1 VNYAPWGRYFVKTI
15 RHKNR
20 KRVKLAS
27 KEQHQELEHHCRDHY
42 KSLVIYA
49 SRYNLTKPL
58 STTEKKKRP
67 PLIAA
72 KQQQHL
78 PPPPPRQLKQPQ
90 WSGLAMPVT
99 AHYIAPRA
107 PIALCHGLYGFD
119 KRGPESIPFLQVHYW
134 GGIEEA
140 LAKLGAKVIVTR
152 VPRTGSIWER
162 AQVLHTFLNSVLQG
176 EQVNL
181 IAHSMVR
188 KDSVL

>member
-1 VNYAPWGRYFVKTI
+1 MNYAPWGRYFAKTVF
-15 RHKNR
+15 HKNR
-20 KRVKLAS
+20 KRVKLAG
-27 KEQHQELEHHCRDHY
+27 KEQHQELEHHCQEHY

-49 SRYNLTKPL
+49 SRYNLAKSSLPI
-58 STTEKKKRP
+58 KKKKKSP
-67 PLIAA
+67 SLIAA

-78 PPPPPRQLKQPQ
+78 PPPPSPPQQKQPQ
-90 WSGLAMPVT
+90 WSGLDMPVT

-162 AQVLHTFLNSVLQG
+162 AQVLHAFLNSVLQG

-188 KDSVL
+188 ES